1 MIRYRAVN
9 INSPEI
15 FRIFISGCSSAG
27 KTYFAKQLIDSGL
40 IKSKYIYYFHPD
52 IHEQNPVDWNVIFQA
67 GVPELDDLL
76 SLPEYSCVI
85 LDDLYHDCKDSKV
98 VDYLFRVLSSKRKL
112 HVIIMTQR
120 YFSKGRFSLNIR
132 NSCNFHVL
140 MRNADEHANLRAART
155 MNLANEFKL
164 AVDTTSKDLY
174 PYFLIDKT
182 NHARVTGVQLYIDI
196 FSQFPKVVMQSGLY
210 YLISSNDFKKNFVE
224 VDNQIAEYEPE
235 KSKSSPTEV
244 GSRSDYSIEN
254 STITDV
260 PSKNDADHATVSKD
274 KVKQYYRERNKF
286 RRSVEKVIRGN
297 KKRPFVQR

>member
-182 NHARVTGVQLYIDI
+182 NHARVTGVQLYIHI

-286 RRSVEKVIRGN
+286 RRSVEKVIRGY

>member
-164 AVDTTSKDLY
+164 AADTTSKDLY

-182 NHARVTGVQLYIDI
+182 NHARVTGVQLYIHI

-286 RRSVEKVIRGN
+286 RRSVEKVIRGY

>member
-27 KTYFAKQLIDSGL
+27 KTYFAKKLIDSGF
-40 IKSKYIYYFHPD
+40 IKCKYIYYFHPD
-52 IHEQNPVDWNVIFQA
+52 IHEKSPIDWNVIFQA

-164 AVDTTSKDLY
+164 AADTTSKDLY

-196 FSQFPKVVMQSGLY
+196 FSQFPKIVMQSGLY

-235 KSKSSPTEV
+235 KSKSTPTEV

-286 RRSVEKVIRGN
+286 RRSVEKVIRGY

>member
-286 RRSVEKVIRGN
+286 RRSVEKVIRGY
-297 KKRPFVQR
+297 KKRPILQR

>member
-85 LDDLYHDCKDSKV
+85 LDYLYHDCKDSKV

-286 RRSVEKVIRGN
+286 RRSVEKVIRGY

>member
-15 FRIFISGCSSAG
+15 SRIFISGCSSAG
-27 KTYFAKQLIDSGL
+27 KTYFAKKLIDSGF
-40 IKSKYIYYFHPD
+40 IKCKYIYYYHPD
-52 IHEQNPVDWNVIFQA
+52 IHEQNPVDWNVVFQA
-67 GVPELDDLL
+67 GVPKLEDLL

-120 YFSKGRFSLNIR
+120 YFSNGKYSLNIR

-140 MRNADEHANLRAART
+140 MRNADELANLRAVRT

-164 AVDTTSKDLY
+164 AADATSKDLY

-224 VDNQIAEYEPE
+224 VDNQIAEYEPK
-235 KSKSSPTEV
+235 KSEPTGTEPT
-244 GSRSDYSIEN
+244 GTEP
-254 STITDV
+254 TGTE
-260 PSKNDADHATVSKD
+260 PAETKPTGTEQTPTTPDAKI
-274 KVKQYYRERNKF
+274 KQYYRERNKF
-286 RRSVEKVIRGN
+286 RRSVKKVIRGY
-297 KKRPFVQR
+297 KKRPILQR

>member
-164 AVDTTSKDLY
+164 AADTTSKDLY

-182 NHARVTGVQLYIDI
+182 NH
-196 FSQFPKVVMQSGLY
+196 
-210 YLISSNDFKKNFVE
+210 
-224 VDNQIAEYEPE
+224 
-235 KSKSSPTEV
+235 
-244 GSRSDYSIEN
+244 SIN
-254 STITDV
+254 
-260 PSKNDADHATVSKD
+260 
-274 KVKQYYRERNKF
+274 
-286 RRSVEKVIRGN
+286 
-297 KKRPFVQR
+297 

>member
-27 KTYFAKQLIDSGL
+27 KTYFAKQLIDSGF
-40 IKSKYIYYFHPD
+40 IKCKYIYYYHPD
-52 IHEQNPVDWNVIFQA
+52 IHEQNPVEWNVVFQA
-67 GVPELDDLL
+67 GVPKLEDLL

-120 YFSKGRFSLNIR
+120 YFSNGKYSLNIR

-140 MRNADEHANLRAART
+140 MRNADELANLRAVRT

-164 AVDTTSKDLY
+164 AADATSKDLY

-182 NHARVTGVQLYIDI
+182 NYARVTGVQLYIDI
-196 FSQFPKVVMQSGLY
+196 FSRFPKVVMQSGLY
-210 YLISSNDFKKNFVE
+210 YLISSNDFEKNFVQ
-224 VDNQIAEYEPE
+224 VDNQIAEYEPK
-235 KSKSSPTEV
+235 KSEPTGAEPTETKPTV
-244 GSRSDYSIEN
+244 TEQTEAAPTAEASDA
-254 STITDV
+254 
-260 PSKNDADHATVSKD
+260 KKRA
-274 KVKQYYRERNKF
+274 KQYYRERNKF
-286 RRSVEKVIRGN
+286 RRSVKKVIRGY
-297 KKRPFVQR
+297 KKRSFVQR

>member
-15 FRIFISGCSSAG
+15 SRIFISGCSSAG
-27 KTYFAKQLIDSGL
+27 KTYFAKKLIDSGF
-40 IKSKYIYYFHPD
+40 IKCKYIYYYHPD

-67 GVPELDDLL
+67 GVPKLEDLL

-120 YFSKGRFSLNIR
+120 YFSNGKFSLNIR

-140 MRNADEHANLRAART
+140 MRNADELANLRAVRT

-164 AVDTTSKDLY
+164 AADATSKDLY

-224 VDNQIAEYEPE
+224 VNNQIAEYEPE

-244 GSRSDYSIEN
+244 ESRSDSIGN
-254 STITDV
+254 STITECPDENE
-260 PSKNDADHATVSKD
+260 SDHATFSKD

-286 RRSVEKVIRGN
+286 RRSVEKVIRGY

>member
-164 AVDTTSKDLY
+164 AADTTSKDLY

-286 RRSVEKVIRGN
+286 RRSVEKVIRGY

>member
-27 KTYFAKQLIDSGL
+27 KTYFAKKLIDSGF
-40 IKSKYIYYFHPD
+40 IKCKYIYYYHPD
-52 IHEQNPVDWNVIFQA
+52 IHEQNPVDWNVVFQA
-67 GVPELDDLL
+67 GVPKLEDLL

-120 YFSKGRFSLNIR
+120 YFSNGKFSLNIR

-140 MRNADEHANLRAART
+140 MRNADELANLRAVRT

-164 AVDTTSKDLY
+164 AVDATSKDLY

-244 GSRSDYSIEN
+244 ESGSDSIEN
-254 STITDV
+254 STITDS
-260 PSKNDADHATVSKD
+260 PDENEPDHATLSKD

-286 RRSVEKVIRGN
+286 RRSVEKVIRGY
-297 KKRPFVQR
+297 KKRPILQR